1 MLYIILCELNE
12 IKQTLQNK
20 QILQGSNTD
29 VPIGTIITW
38 PTADWYQDMKT
49 TGSNP
54 DDYLECNAQVINSSK
69 YPKLAKIMN
78 YTPDYQGLFL
88 RGLGGNSEAIGNI
101 QGDAIRNI
109 TGTLDSGNSMTELQ
123 LFGETPTTTGVFENF
138 DWFHGS
144 NGADEGNYYRANGL
158 SFDASRVV
166 PTANE
171 NRPINTA
178 VVYLIKAK

>member
-1 MLYIILCELNE
+1 M
-12 IKQTLQNK
+12 
-20 QILQGSNTD
+20 
-29 VPIGTIITW
+29 W
-38 PTADWYQDMKT
+38 PTANWYQDMKAV
-49 TGSNP
+49 GGNP
-54 DDYLECNAQVINSSK
+54 DNYLECDGQAVDAAN
-69 YPKLAKIMN
+69 YPNLVKIMGTVPN
-78 YTPDYQGLFL
+78 YQGLFL

-178 VVYLIKAK
+178 VIYLIKAK